1 MKNLH
6 FFLTFAC
13 YVRRFTLY
21 YKQLNRQS
29 IKVKEFIMSEEF
41 DPQVICNFE
50 NNGFTVADIEK
61 IARFQSYILYCVLA
75 NIVLLFAGGFMA
87 ALLPVVSL
95 AVLIGMIISFVSL
108 RNAMKKG
115 LGMTVVL
122 VILMFIPLVG
132 LLILLVHVSKATKIL
147 RTAGLNVGLMG
158 VSSSELA
165 KLRDRSSF

>member
-1 MKNLH
+1 
-6 FFLTFAC
+6 
-13 YVRRFTLY
+13 
-21 YKQLNRQS
+21 
-29 IKVKEFIMSEEF
+29 MSEEF

-75 NIVLLFAGGFMA
+75 NIVLLFAGGFMV

-115 LGMTVVL
+115 SRYDRGSGYFDVYTTGRIVD
-122 VILMFIPLVG
+122 IAGSCIKGYQNFADGG
-132 LLILLVHVSKATKIL
+132 LECRSDGRIFL
-147 RTAGLNVGLMG
+147 RTGKAP
-158 VSSSELA
+158 
-165 KLRDRSSF
+165 